1 MLIERQLEYQSNLDP
16 FRKVLLNIMFTGNW
30 GNEKATDF
38 FKQYDLTSPQFN
50 ILRILRGQKGKA
62 INLQDVQERMIS
74 KMSNTTRLIEKLRL
88 KKFVTRVQCEENRRK
103 IEIRITKDG
112 LKLLDKIDKT
122 ISEHEEK
129 MTENLTKEE
138 AITLN
143 ELLNKLRTNK

>member
-1 MLIERQLEYQSNLDP
+1 MLIERQLESQSKLDP

-74 KMSNTTRLIEKLRL
+74 KMSNTTRLIDKLIL
-88 KKFVTRVQCEENRRK
+88 KKLVTKRIDKFNKRQVEV
-103 IEIRITKDG
+103 RITKKG
-112 LKLLDKIDKT
+112 LDLLETIDKEIPPFMET
-122 ISEHEEK
+122 IMKHLSY
-129 MTENLTKEE
+129 KESL
-138 AITLN
+138 ILN
-143 ELLNKLRTNK
+143 ELIDKLRGK